1 MMPKAPFVGSSKIIV
16 RIRDFVLSAI
26 ILRSK
31 NINNHRI
38 IEPLASRCIKFRFKA
53 IPT

>member
-1 MMPKAPFVGSSKIIV
+1 MMLRAPFVGSSKIIV
-16 RIRDFVLSAI
+16 RIQDFVSYAI
-26 ILRSK
+26 ILQSTNK
-31 NINNHRI
+31 NNHRI